1 MAEFSKTISKVDEFE
16 LGAPEVYPDD
26 NDKQSS
32 VRVRYDKED
41 IKNQK
46 LCVPGPNVKFS
57 KRGLPFSEYISN
69 MLKPGSLGCDSDQY
83 PKYKDG
89 KYCCES
95 EMATPQEEFDYVN
108 KLLLSAI
115 DNVGETSFR
124 KYSREI
130 DYLKSVRDNL
140 LAKYREN
147 NLRDILVE
155 EFPINING
163 EEYKDLDEY
172 ILKNTNISNMLYY
185 NDTTH
190 RDGQQGRLGVAE
202 TNTFYNSSIGKKEGG
217 KRRFCKGCR
226 KTIKRRKSRKSRKI
240 GTNKKH
246 KKSKR
251 YTKK

>member
-1 MAEFSKTISKVDEFE
+1 
-16 LGAPEVYPDD
+16 
-26 NDKQSS
+26 
-32 VRVRYDKED
+32 
-41 IKNQK
+41 
-46 LCVPGPNVKFS
+46 
-57 KRGLPFSEYISN
+57 
-69 MLKPGSLGCDSDQY
+69 MLKPGSLGCKSNQY

-108 KLLLSAI
+108 NLLLSAI
-115 DNVGETSFR
+115 NNVNQTVFR

-130 DYLKSVRDNL
+130 DYLNSARNDL
-140 LAKYREN
+140 LAKYEKN

-155 EFPINING
+155 EFPITIND
-163 EEYKDLDEY
+163 EEYKNLNEY
-172 ILKNTNISNMLYY
+172 ISKNTYKSNIDFR
-185 NDTTH
+185 DTTH
-190 RDGQQGRLGVAE
+190 RDGQQGRIGVDG
-202 TNTFYNSSIGKKEGG
+202 TNTFFNTNIPKEVGG

-240 GTNKKH
+240 GTNKKS

>member
-1 MAEFSKTISKVDEFE
+1 MAEFSKTPLLNS
-16 LGAPEVYPDD
+16 
-26 NDKQSS
+26 SS
-32 VRVRYDKED
+32 VHFDEEAIDR
-41 IKNQK
+41 QK
-46 LCVPGPNVKFS
+46 KCFPGPNVQFS
-57 KRGLPFSEYISN
+57 KKVLPFSEYISN
-69 MLKPGSLGCDSDQY
+69 MLKPGSLGCNSDQY

-108 KLLLSAI
+108 NLLLSAI
-115 DNVGETSFR
+115 NNVGQTAFR
-124 KYSREI
+124 KYSGEI
-130 DYLKSVRDNL
+130 NYLKKARNDL
-140 LAKYREN
+140 LAKYRGN

-172 ILKNTNISNMLYY
+172 ILKNTYNSNIDSRDMTN
-185 NDTTH
+185 
-190 RDGQQGRLGVAE
+190 RDGQQGINSE
-202 TNTFYNSSIGKKEGG
+202 PTKTNTFYNSSIGKKEGG

-226 KTIKRRKSRKSRKI
+226 KTIKRRKSRKI
-240 GTNKKH
+240 GTNKKS